1 MINDYCVG
9 SLVAVYPGIS
19 VCRVFFLSLLLFC
32 FVGTCTVSVW
42 IVSHSVCCTSKD
54 ICVSVVK

>member
-9 SLVAVYPGIS
+9 SLVAVYPGTS
-19 VCRVFFLSLLLFC
+19 VSGFLSLLLFC

-42 IVSHSVCCTSKD
+42 IVSHSVCCISKD